1 MAPVACPRLFFVANF
16 RQFAKTILKKE
27 YSLTS
32 SLLVKNQLAK
42 KNLIK

>member
-16 RQFAKTILKKE
+16 RQFAETILKKE

-32 SLLVKNQLAK
+32 SFACQKSTRQK
-42 KNLIK
+42 KFN